1 MYKILFLCFLLF
13 QRLRK
18 AAVEHRGEDQADHE
32 ESYSESDKQS
42 SEEEEE
48 QESVDYEPIKPV
60 ASSPKA
66 SSYSHLVAPASFSAS
81 KRPQGWLHNYTCSAI
96 NSFLLDYRDYNEYT
110 ESKDA
115 LRYAEPASSKIPLIE
130 PKKFQKIDDGK
141 QRQEFKSRKE
151 LNVRSKTIISVYK
164 GNVNCIITDS

>member
-1 MYKILFLCFLLF
+1 MLF

-42 SEEEEE
+42 SEEEE
-48 QESVDYEPIKPV
+48 QESVDYEPIKPA

-66 SSYSHLVAPASFSAS
+66 SSYSHLVAPASFSTTSFSTS
-81 KRPQGWLHNYTCSAI
+81 KRPQGWQYNYMCSAV
-96 NSFLLDYRDYNEYT
+96 NSFSLEYRDDNEYA

-130 PKKFQKIDDGK
+130 PKKFQKVDDSK
-141 QRQEFKSRKE
+141 QRQEFKYRKE
-151 LNVRSKTIISVYK
+151 LNVRSKAIM
-164 GNVNCIITDS
+164 